1 MGPGRLGGKQR
12 LRGNRGP
19 LFCRG
24 VSTCKWCRL
33 WFTGNALLE
42 GDAHHPGRRKRD
54 AGTRVG
60 SGGGKLFAAA
70 GFARVRWA
78 ERLRR
83 FEGDEASAAI
93 PGELWISR
101 VHRGAPVSWNEVAA

>member
-12 LRGNRGP
+12 LRGNRRP

-24 VSTCKWCRL
+24 VSTCKWSRL
-33 WFTGNALLE
+33 RFTGNALLE
-42 GDAHHPGRRKRD
+42 GDAHHPGRRKRY
-54 AGTRVG
+54 AGARVG
-60 SGGGKLFAAA
+60 SGDGNFFAAA

-83 FEGDEASAAI
+83 FESDEASAAI

-101 VHRGAPVSWNEVAA
+101 VYRGADFPRAEVAA